1 KGLGRGWAPHLLG
14 KLSTG
19 PAVPQARVSSLE
31 KIPYL
36 PQDKAQ
42 AIHQAAQRSV
52 GSVRGEVA
60 EQLVRELVVQLR
72 HCQAAEHKL
81 RQLLLS
87 AHAEL
92 PPSGHVHL
100 TSIPGIGAATAA
112 VLIAKII
119 SIDRFETPEDLVGYF
134 GIFPQEASSGVDPQG
149 QPLPLG
155 TMHMSAKG
163 NDLVRA
169 YLYNAALS
177 AIQHNTAV
185 RALYRRL
192 RAKGKRSDVA
202 MGHCMRKLLH
212 LVFAV
217 WKINKP
223 FDPHH
228 YPWESEKASAD
239 VDGVAPTAPAC
250 ANDKAVGHKREQVL
264 TRKVVTTASSSVKST
279 SPAVNGTA
287 APTAAARAAASAKP
301 DTASSNAP
309 HRPRIDFAF
318 LRSQLTLE
326 QVLRHL
332 GLFDDLK
339 GRAAQ
344 LRGCCPLHEG
354 DRRRRTLS
362 VHL

>member
-1 KGLGRGWAPHLLG
+1 
-14 KLSTG
+14 
-19 PAVPQARVSSLE
+19 
-31 KIPYL
+31 
-36 PQDKAQ
+36 
-42 AIHQAAQRSV
+42 
-52 GSVRGEVA
+52 
-60 EQLVRELVVQLR
+60 
-72 HCQAAEHKL
+72 
-81 RQLLLS
+81 
-87 AHAEL
+87 
-92 PPSGHVHL
+92 
-100 TSIPGIGAATAA
+100 
-112 VLIAKII
+112 
-119 SIDRFETPEDLVGYF
+119 
-134 GIFPQEASSGVDPQG
+134 
-149 QPLPLG
+149 
-155 TMHMSAKG
+155 MHMSAKG

-169 YLYNAALS
+169 YLYNATLS
-177 AIQHNTAV
+177 AVQHNPAV

-228 YPWESEKASAD
+228 YPWESEKASAEAD
-239 VDGVAPTAPAC
+239 SAAPTAPASP
-250 ANDKAVGHKREQVL
+250 NDKAVGHKREQVP
-264 TRKVVTTASSSVKST
+264 TRKVVTTASSRVKSA

-287 APTAAARAAASAKP
+287 ALSAASPKP

-309 HRPRIDFAF
+309 PRPRIDFAF

-339 GRAAQ
+339 GRTPQ

-362 VHL
+362 VHLSKNAFHCFHPDCQAQGNALDFWAAYRRLPIYEAALDLAATFRLPRNREEATRP

>member
-1 KGLGRGWAPHLLG
+1 
-14 KLSTG
+14 
-19 PAVPQARVSSLE
+19 
-31 KIPYL
+31 
-36 PQDKAQ
+36 
-42 AIHQAAQRSV
+42 
-52 GSVRGEVA
+52 
-60 EQLVRELVVQLR
+60 
-72 HCQAAEHKL
+72 
-81 RQLLLS
+81 
-87 AHAEL
+87 
-92 PPSGHVHL
+92 
-100 TSIPGIGAATAA
+100 
-112 VLIAKII
+112 
-119 SIDRFETPEDLVGYF
+119 
-134 GIFPQEASSGVDPQG
+134 
-149 QPLPLG
+149 
-155 TMHMSAKG
+155 
-163 NDLVRA
+163 
-169 YLYNAALS
+169 
-177 AIQHNTAV
+177 
-185 RALYRRL
+185 
-192 RAKGKRSDVA
+192 
-202 MGHCMRKLLH
+202 MRKLLH

-250 ANDKAVGHKREQVL
+250 ANDKAVGHKREQVP

-287 APTAAARAAASAKP
+287 APTAAAPAAASAKP

-362 VHL
+362 VHLGKNAFHCFHADCQAQGNALDFWAAYRRLPIYEAALDLAATFHLPRNRGEATRP